1 MNHVPRPGVLAV
13 WLALIAAIS
22 VPVVVAGFSPYLAWR
37 SSIYIAAGFAGVIG
51 LGLLLVQPLLAA
63 RMLPGLTAMNSRM
76 VHRWVGIA
84 LIAMIALHVGGLWI
98 TSPPDVVD
106 ALLFRSPTPF
116 SAWGVVAMWAAFAA
130 AALAALRSRLR
141 WRFRPWRLA
150 HASLALVTILGT
162 VVHALLIEGA
172 METVTKTALCGL
184 VLFACVGALIRLQVW
199 DVKPR
204 G

>member
-1 MNHVPRPGVLAV
+1 MPHPGVLAV
-13 WLALIAAIS
+13 WLALIAAVA

-106 ALLFRSPTPF
+106 ALLFRSPTSF
-116 SAWGVVAMWAAFAA
+116 SAWGVAAMWAAFAA
-130 AALAALRSRLR
+130 AALAALRSRLG

-162 VVHALLIEGA
+162 VVHALLIEGT
-172 METVTKTALCGL
+172 METVTKAALCGL

>member
-1 MNHVPRPGVLAV
+1 M
-13 WLALIAAIS
+13 ALIAAIA

-116 SAWGVVAMWAAFAA
+116 SAWGVAAMWAAFAA
-130 AALAALRSRLR
+130 VVLAALRSRLG
-141 WRFRPWRLA
+141 WRFRLWRLA

-172 METVTKTALCGL
+172 METVTKATLCGL
-184 VLFACVGALIRLQVW
+184 VLFACVRALIRLQVW

>member
-1 MNHVPRPGVLAV
+1 MPRPGVLAV

>member
-1 MNHVPRPGVLAV
+1 MPRPGVLAV

-37 SSIYIAAGFAGVIG
+37 SPIYIAAGFAGIIG
-51 LGLLLVQPLLAA
+51 LGLLLLQPLLAA
-63 RMLPGLTAMNSRM
+63 RVLPGLTAMNSRM
-76 VHRWVGIA
+76 VHRWVGCT
-84 LIAMIALHVGGLWI
+84 LIVMLALHVGGLWI

-116 SAWGVVAMWAAFAA
+116 SAWGVAAMWAGFAA
-130 AALAALRSRLR
+130 AALAALRSRLG
-141 WRFRPWRLA
+141 WRLA

-172 METVTKTALCGL
+172 METVTKATLCGL
-184 VLFACVGALIRLQVW
+184 VSFACFGALIRLQVW

>member
-1 MNHVPRPGVLAV
+1 MRSGSNNYRPGVLAV
-13 WLALIAAIS
+13 WLALAGAIT

-37 SSIYIAAGFAGVIG
+37 SPIYIAAGFAGIIK

-63 RMLPGLTAMNSRM
+63 RVLPGLTAISSRQ
-76 VHRWVGIA
+76 G
-84 LIAMIALHVGGLWI
+84 
-98 TSPPDVVD
+98 
-106 ALLFRSPTPF
+106 
-116 SAWGVVAMWAAFAA
+116 
-130 AALAALRSRLR
+130 
-141 WRFRPWRLA
+141 WRFRLWRLA

-172 METVTKTALCGL
+172 METVTKAALCGL
-184 VLFACVGALIRLQVW
+184 VLFACVGALIRLQVR

>member
-1 MNHVPRPGVLAV
+1 M
-13 WLALIAAIS
+13 
-22 VPVVVAGFSPYLAWR
+22 
-37 SSIYIAAGFAGVIG
+37 
-51 LGLLLVQPLLAA
+51 GLLLLQPLLAA

-116 SAWGVVAMWAAFAA
+116 SAWGVAAMWAAFAA
-130 AALAALRSRLR
+130 AALAALRSRLG

-162 VVHALLIEGA
+162 VVHALLIEGT
-172 METVTKTALCGL
+172 METVTKAALCGL

>member
-1 MNHVPRPGVLAV
+1 MPRPGVLAV
-13 WLALIAAIS
+13 WLALIAAIA
-22 VPVVVAGFSPYLAWR
+22 VPVVAAGCSPYLAWR
-37 SSIYIAAGFAGVIG
+37 SPIYIAAGFAGVIG

-63 RMLPGLTAMNSRM
+63 RMLPGLTVMNSRM
-76 VHRWVGIA
+76 VHRWVGIT

-116 SAWGVVAMWAAFAA
+116 SAWGVAAMWAAFAA
-130 AALAALRSRLR
+130 AALAALRSRLG
-141 WRFRPWRLA
+141 WRFRLWRLA

-172 METVTKTALCGL
+172 METVTKATLCGL
-184 VLFACVGALIRLQVW
+184 VLSACVRALIRLQVW

>member
-1 MNHVPRPGVLAV
+1 MNHVPRTGVLAV
-13 WLALIAAIS
+13 WLALIAAVA

-106 ALLFRSPTPF
+106 ALLFRSPTSF
-116 SAWGVVAMWAAFAA
+116 SAWGVAAMWAAFAA
-130 AALAALRSRLR
+130 AALAALRSRLG

-162 VVHALLIEGA
+162 VVHALLIEGT
-172 METVTKTALCGL
+172 METVTKAALCGL

>member
-1 MNHVPRPGVLAV
+1 MPRPGVLAV
-13 WLALIAAIS
+13 WLALIAAIA

-63 RMLPGLTAMNSRM
+63 RMMPGLTAMNSRM

-106 ALLFRSPTPF
+106 AMLFRSPTSF
-116 SAWGVVAMWAAFAA
+116 SAWGVAAMWAAFAA
-130 AALAALRSRLR
+130 AALAALRSRLG

-162 VVHALLIEGA
+162 VVHALLIEGT
-172 METVTKTALCGL
+172 METVTKAALCGL

>member
-1 MNHVPRPGVLAV
+1 MPRPGVLAV
-13 WLALIAAIS
+13 WLALIAAIA

-116 SAWGVVAMWAAFAA
+116 SAWGVAAMWAAFAA
-130 AALAALRSRLR
+130 VVLAALRSRLG
-141 WRFRPWRLA
+141 WRFRLWRLA

-172 METVTKTALCGL
+172 METVTKATLCGL
-184 VLFACVGALIRLQVW
+184 VLFACVRALIRLQVW

>member
-1 MNHVPRPGVLAV
+1 MP
-13 WLALIAAIS
+13 LIAAIA

-98 TSPPDVVD
+98 TSPPDVMD

-116 SAWGVVAMWAAFAA
+116 SAWGVAAMWAAFAA
-130 AALAALRSRLR
+130 VVLAALRSRLG
-141 WRFRPWRLA
+141 WRFRLWRLA

-172 METVTKTALCGL
+172 METVTKATLCGL
-184 VLFACVGALIRLQVW
+184 VLFACVRALIRLQVW

>member
-1 MNHVPRPGVLAV
+1 MPRPGVLAV
-13 WLALIAAIS
+13 WLPLIAAIA

-98 TSPPDVVD
+98 TSPPDVMD

-116 SAWGVVAMWAAFAA
+116 SAWGVAAMWAAFAA
-130 AALAALRSRLR
+130 VVLAALRSRLG
-141 WRFRPWRLA
+141 WRFRLWRLA

-172 METVTKTALCGL
+172 METVTKATLCGL
-184 VLFACVGALIRLQVW
+184 VLFACVRALIRLQVW

>member
-1 MNHVPRPGVLAV
+1 MPRTGVLAV
-13 WLALIAAIS
+13 WLALIAAVA

-116 SAWGVVAMWAAFAA
+116 SAWGVAAMWAAFAA
-130 AALAALRSRLR
+130 VVLAALRSRLG
-141 WRFRPWRLA
+141 WRFRLWRLA

-172 METVTKTALCGL
+172 METVTKATLCGL
-184 VLFACVGALIRLQVW
+184 VLFACVRALIRLQVW

>member
-1 MNHVPRPGVLAV
+1 MPRPGVLAV
-13 WLALIAAIS
+13 WLALIAAIA
-22 VPVVVAGFSPYLAWR
+22 VPVVAAGFSPYLAWR
-37 SSIYIAAGFAGVIG
+37 SLIYIAAGFAGVIG

-63 RMLPGLTAMNSRM
+63 RMLPGLTVMNSRM
-76 VHRWVGIA
+76 VHRWVGIT

-116 SAWGVVAMWAAFAA
+116 SAWGVAAMWAAFAA
-130 AALAALRSRLR
+130 AALAALRSRLG
-141 WRFRPWRLA
+141 WRFRLWRLA

-162 VVHALLIEGA
+162 VVHAVLIEGT
-172 METVTKTALCGL
+172 METVTKAALCGL
-184 VLFACVGALIRLQVW
+184 VVFACVGALIRLQVW